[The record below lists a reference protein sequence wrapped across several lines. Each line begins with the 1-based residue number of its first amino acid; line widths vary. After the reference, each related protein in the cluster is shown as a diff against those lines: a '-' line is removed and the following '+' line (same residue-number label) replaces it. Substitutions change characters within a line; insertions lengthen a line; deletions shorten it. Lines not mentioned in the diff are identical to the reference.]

1 MLPLVAIEF
10 LPCKI
15 SMSATSR
22 KQMFNLSNFEDMR
35 TEINF
40 SGEAWTR
47 LKRRRVARNRGF
59 RNIFRSRKDILRR
72 ALPPSISYFSCT
84 IRWFAANL
92 RPEGSPVSSPDPFPF
107 FRSEVHSGDHV
118 PDGLSRASAK
128 IPACRSFSEPCARW
142 SGSLPH
148 PIRRYCK
155 LRRCVRALE
164 PPELHGSCPRREAN
178 RAAVSHRRRSAAA
191 CHRTHWRS
199 SKEATFPETDR
210 GHNYWRIA

>member
-1 MLPLVAIEF
+1 MLPLVAIES
-10 LPCKI
+10 LPRKI
-15 SMSATSR
+15 RMSATSR
-22 KQMFNLSNFEDMR
+22 KQIFNLSNFEDMW

-40 SGEAWTR
+40 SGEVWTR
-47 LKRRRVARNRGF
+47 LKRRRAARNRDF
-59 RNIFRSRKDILRR
+59 RNIFRSRKDIRRR
-72 ALPPSISYFSCT
+72 ALLPSISYFSCT

-92 RPEGSPVSSPDPFPF
+92 LPEGSPVSSPDPFPF
-107 FRSEVHSGDHV
+107 FRSEERNGDHV
-118 PDGLSRASAK
+118 PDGLSRGSAM

-155 LRRCVRALE
+155 PRRCVRALE

-191 CHRTHWRS
+191 CHRKHCRS
-199 SKEATFPETDR
+199 SKEGTFPETDR
-210 GHNYWRIA
+210 GHNYLRSA